1 MNYEDFSQ
9 LERSN
14 KVTLVHLEPAQ
25 KLILWTSAGGGI
37 YTKQVSYFVIGV
49 KSGQTA
55 YIEASSSSLSTSQW
69 FYDSQ
74 AGTLY
79 VRTNDSTDPK
89 TKNIIVTYRLFYSNV
104 PYSIPYN
111 LNTGVDVYYEGRLTS
126 ASAVSQELDE
136 EQIGIALESST
147 TLSLI
152 NQDGH
157 FDETFDVLIWEN
169 KRVGVYSWSPVI
181 PITEAQ
187 KIFEGIIQDKSFSP
201 SQVQFKCKD
210 AIFQLREP
218 LSLSVFSASDGEV
231 LDSVLGTP
239 KRRLYGQF
247 KQLKAIPID
256 CLKDGYLLT
265 GTVTGSFGS
274 TTLTGVGTS
283 FLDQVSPGDNLIIPF
298 DLEDVEIG
306 VASVDSDTQIT
317 LSDELEVNFQNVSIT
332 NRPDR
337 PWRKKNRRWHIAGHK
352 LRAPA
357 TTIVTVDQ
365 PNRITVASSAD
376 FFAGDLIDVDG
387 EDIFIKRVIDN
398 QLVLNQ
404 ALQGSY
410 SASDPVTKNPI
421 SQAFF
426 GTKEAFINR
435 DWTLTNTTEAILE
448 IDDEAELNIAKPKSM
463 VGTFTFTNGSRSVT
477 CAGADLK
484 NDFKPR
490 DWIRSGST
498 THVTYYEIL
507 NVSETEVTLRV
518 AYAGTNYTGS
528 AKGKFPAMLEDESIV
543 AVNCIGLERS
553 GVWVKTAAQAVKDM
567 LENDAGFTNIN
578 TASFTAS
585 KEAFP
590 YAISAVFPAQ
600 IGSDA
605 PKLRDAVSVIN
616 SSVFG
621 SLTNSIDWELSYS
634 ILDPERPT
642 DLVELKDHDLIGQIS
657 VQSKNEIVR
666 KINAKYRPFTDLVT
680 GDDAHENYVFESSLV
695 DDLVG
700 SRAEKS
706 VELLI
711 YDQVAAESVAQRY
724 ALYNSLSQSVL
735 VLNGK
740 LNFFLKSL
748 NDKIYLSLDRLY
760 KRFGGRDR
768 RKIGIINK
776 IVKTGTSTTL
786 EINDLGNIFNRV
798 AAVAADSTPDFTSAT
813 YDHRIKSGFICDDSL
828 EVPDITSESELG
840 QNIIG

>member
-1 MNYEDFSQ
+1 
-9 LERSN
+9 
-14 KVTLVHLEPAQ
+14 LEPAE

-37 YTKQVSYFVIGV
+37 YTKQVSHFVIGV

-55 YIEASSSSLSTSQW
+55 YTEAANSSLSTSQW
-69 FYDSQ
+69 FYDSLT
-74 AGTLY
+74 GVLY
-79 VRTNDSTDPK
+79 IRTNDSSDPK
-89 TKNIIVTYRLFYSNV
+89 TKNIIVTYRLFYSTI
-104 PYSIPYN
+104 PYSLPYDLDSGN
-111 LNTGVDVYYEGRLTS
+111 DVYYEGRLTS

-147 TLSLI
+147 SLSFI

-157 FDETFDVLIWEN
+157 FDETFDTLIWEN
-169 KRVGVYSWSPVI
+169 KRVGVYSWSPAI

-187 KIFEGIIQDKSFSP
+187 KIFEGIIQDKTFSP
-201 SQVQFKCKD
+201 SQVQLKCKD

-218 LSLSVFSASDGEV
+218 LSLSVFSDSDGEV

-256 CLKDGYLLT
+256 CTKDGYALSGTIT
-265 GTVTGSFGS
+265 GAFGS
-274 TTLTGVGTS
+274 TTITGIGTS
-283 FLDQVSPGDNLIIPF
+283 FLDQVSPGDNIIIPF
-298 DLEDVEIG
+298 DTEDVEVG
-306 VASVDSDTQIT
+306 VESVDSDTQLT
-317 LSDELEVNFQNVSIT
+317 LSDELEINFTNVLVI

-352 LRAPA
+352 LRSPS
-357 TTIVTVDQ
+357 TTIASVDQ
-365 PNRITVASSAD
+365 PNRITVVSASD
-376 FFAGDLIDVDG
+376 LFAGDLIDVEG
-387 EDIFIKRVIDN
+387 EDIFIKRVIGN

-404 ALQGSY
+404 ALQMGQVAGDS
-410 SASDPVTKNPI
+410 VTKNAV

-426 GTKEAFINR
+426 GTREAFINR

-448 IDDEAELNIAKPKSM
+448 IDDEAELNIAKPKAM
-463 VGTFTFTNGSRSVT
+463 VGSFTFTNGSRTVSCT
-477 CAGADLK
+477 GADLK

-498 THVTYYEIL
+498 THATYYEIL
-507 NVSETEVTLRV
+507 SVDEDEITLRV
-518 AYAGTNYTGS
+518 AYAGTNFTGS
-528 AKGKFPAMLEDESIV
+528 AKGKFPQVLDDESIV

-553 GVWVKTAAQAVKDM
+553 GVWIKSAAQAVKDM
-567 LENDAGFTNIN
+567 LQNDADFTNIN
-578 TASFTAS
+578 TASFTES
-585 KEAFP
+585 NEAFP

-605 PKLRDAVSVIN
+605 PKLRDAISVIN

-642 DLVELKDHDLIGQIS
+642 DLVEIKDHDLVGQIS

-680 GDDAHENYVFESSLV
+680 GDAAFESYIFESSFV

-700 SRAEKS
+700 SKAEKS

-711 YDQVAAESVAQRY
+711 YDQTAAESVAQRY

-735 VLNGK
+735 TLNGK

-776 IVKTGTSTTL
+776 IVKTGTTTTI

-798 AAVAADSTPDFTSAT
+798 AAIAADTTPDFTSAD

-828 EVPDITSESELG
+828 EVPDITSEAELG